1 MRKTLSVLLALLM
14 FFCIAASAAESVPAS
29 SPEQAL
35 VDKLHEEYNVWV
47 LFGEKAYDRAQF
59 FNDSYSIH
67 PAEESVSLL
76 KVMLSTSYTLE
87 ALELLESELARYPQ
101 GFFSQ
106 FSKSLVINLV
116 GSLHDLRSDEDV
128 SGFCGNCGNTV
139 EICLNVYKMDARAVH
154 HEIWHAIEYWSQA
167 NYNVWDSLLPK
178 GFEYTGSGLDS
189 SGFDP
194 EWFYREY
201 SVKSEKE
208 DRATV
213 FEAYFLESPEWWED
227 HPHIAKKFALMR
239 LLLDAGFGWVI
250 QMEE

>member
-1 MRKTLSVLLALLM
+1 MRRIATVLLALL
-14 FFCIAASAAESVPAS
+14 FIIFATISTAETFPADS
-29 SPEQAL
+29 REQTLA
-35 VDKLHEEYNVWV
+35 DKLHEEYNVWV
-47 LFGEKAYDRAQF
+47 VLGEKAYNRSQF
-59 FNDSYSIH
+59 FRDSYTIQQ
-67 PAEESVSLL
+67 AEESVNTL

-87 ALELLESELARYPQ
+87 ALEVLESELARYPQ

-106 FSKSLVINLV
+106 FSKCLVINLV
-116 GSLHDLRSDEDV
+116 GPLHDQRSDEDV

-154 HEIWHAIEYWSQA
+154 HEIWHAIEYWSSA
-167 NYNVWDSLLPK
+167 HFNTWDSLLPE

-189 SGFDP
+189 TGFDP

-227 HPHIAKKFALMR
+227 HPHIKKKFALMR
-239 LLLDAGFGWVI
+239 LLMDAGFGWVI
-250 QMEE
+250 QMD

>member
-14 FFCIAASAAESVPAS
+14 FFCIAASAAESVLAG

-59 FNDSYSIH
+59 FSDSYSIQ
-67 PAEESVSLL
+67 PAEESVNLL
-76 KVMLSTSYTLE
+76 KVMLSSSYTLD
-87 ALELLESELARYPQ
+87 ALEVLESELSRYPQ

-106 FSKSLVINLV
+106 FSKCLVINLV
-116 GSLHDLRSDEDV
+116 GPLDDLRTDEDV

-139 EICLNVYKMDARAVH
+139 EICLNVYKMDARSVH

-167 NYNVWDSLLPK
+167 NYNVWDSLLPE

-189 SGFDP
+189 TGFDP
-194 EWFYREY
+194 DWFYRKY

-213 FEAYFLESPEWWED
+213 FEAYFLESPEWWKD

-239 LLLDAGFGWVI
+239 LLLDAVFGWVI

>member
-1 MRKTLSVLLALLM
+1 MRKTVSVLLTLLLLLC
-14 FFCIAASAAESVPAS
+14 FASGAAEPFPAG
-29 SPEQAL
+29 SPEQKMA
-35 VDKLHEEYNVWV
+35 DKLHEEFNVWV
-47 LFGEKAYDRAQF
+47 MLGEKAYDRALF
-59 FNDSYSIH
+59 FSDSYSVQS
-67 PAEESVSLL
+67 AEKPVSML
-76 KVMLSTSYTLE
+76 KMMLSTAYTLDS
-87 ALELLESELARYPQ
+87 LEVLEMELARYPK

-116 GSLHDLRSDEDV
+116 GPLHDLRSDEDV

-139 EICLNVYKMDARAVH
+139 EICLDVYKMNARTVH

-167 NYNVWDSLLPK
+167 NYKVWDSLLPE

-189 SGFDP
+189 TGFDP
-194 EWFYREY
+194 DWFYREY

-250 QMEE
+250 QME

>member
-1 MRKTLSVLLALLM
+1 MRRIATVLLALL
-14 FFCIAASAAESVPAS
+14 FIIFATISTAETFPADS
-29 SPEQAL
+29 REQTL
-35 VDKLHEEYNVWV
+35 TDKLHEEYNVWV
-47 LFGEKAYDRAQF
+47 VLGEKAYNRSQF
-59 FNDSYSIH
+59 FRDSYTIQQ
-67 PAEESVSLL
+67 AEESVNTL

-87 ALELLESELARYPQ
+87 ALEVLESELSRYPQ
-101 GFFSQ
+101 NFFSQ
-106 FSKSLVINLV
+106 FSKCLVVNLV
-116 GSLHDLRSDEDV
+116 GPLHDLRSDENV
-128 SGFCGNCGNTV
+128 SGFCGSCGNTV
-139 EICLNVYKMDARAVH
+139 EICLDVYKMNARTVH

-167 NYNVWDSLLPK
+167 NYNVWDSLLPE

-189 SGFDP
+189 TGFDP

-250 QMEE
+250 QME

>member
-1 MRKTLSVLLALLM
+1 MQVRN
-14 FFCIAASAAESVPAS
+14 SAKNRAIIPLSVPAG

-59 FNDSYSIH
+59 FGDSYSIH
-67 PAEESVSLL
+67 PAEESINLL

-87 ALELLESELARYPQ
+87 ALEVLESELSRYPK

-116 GSLHDLRSDEDV
+116 GPLHDMRSDV
-128 SGFCGNCGNTV
+128 
-139 EICLNVYKMDARAVH
+139 
-154 HEIWHAIEYWSQA
+154 
-167 NYNVWDSLLPK
+167 
-178 GFEYTGSGLDS
+178 EYTGSGLDS
-189 SGFDP
+189 TGFDP

-201 SVKSEKE
+201 SVKSEWE

-213 FEAYFLESPEWWED
+213 FEAYCLESPEWWED
-227 HPHIAKKFALMR
+227 HPHIKKKFALMR

-250 QMEE
+250 RME